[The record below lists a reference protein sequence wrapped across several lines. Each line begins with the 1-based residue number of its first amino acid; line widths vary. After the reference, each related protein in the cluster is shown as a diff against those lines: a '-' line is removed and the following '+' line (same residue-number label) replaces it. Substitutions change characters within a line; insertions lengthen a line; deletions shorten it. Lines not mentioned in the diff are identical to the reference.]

1 MAPGMKTIA
10 STVALFGVISLIFGV
25 VAENKKP
32 PHGNPEIL
40 IGRDKLICKYPSDRT
55 VALGFLSIASL
66 GVSVLVGHYAVFYP
80 YNGRSIPPHVFFRS
94 ISFMVFFLITLF
106 SIILNLRDCGCYERY
121 CDLRGHYSD
130 TITAV
135 ASNLDSDEIA
145 VANRFLK
152 PYLTK
157 NVHKDLKSTC
167 PTAKTGL
174 FGGAAF
180 MALNASLFWLICL
193 MLVDD
198 VRKDYLAEQD
208 DSKAQLFITN
218 KHNRD

>member
-94 ISFMVFFLITLF
+94 ISFMVFFLITLAL
-106 SIILNLRDCGCYERY
+106 SILAAGML
-121 CDLRGHYSD
+121 SWV
-130 TITAV
+130 TITE
-135 ASNLDSDEIA
+135 LHH
-145 VANRFLK
+145 
-152 PYLTK
+152 LTR